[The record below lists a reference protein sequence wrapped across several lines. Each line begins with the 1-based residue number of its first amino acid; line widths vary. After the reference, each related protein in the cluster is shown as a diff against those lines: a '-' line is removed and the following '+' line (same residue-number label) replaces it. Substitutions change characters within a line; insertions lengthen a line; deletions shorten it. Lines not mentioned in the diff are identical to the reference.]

1 MKRKQRADA
10 PGVFSKI
17 VKLLLILILLLS
29 SGVQA
34 KASSDLISQRP
45 ERTISGVVT
54 DENGDSVIGATVVV
68 KGTTIGTTTDIDG
81 IFSLRIPSDAKTL
94 QVSYVGM
101 MTVELTI
108 GDNSQYN
115 VVMKP
120 DAVLMEDLVVI
131 GYGTRSKKDMS
142 IAVSSVKSD
151 ELNERPSAFNI
162 MQGIAG
168 KVAGVTNVSMSG
180 RPGGG
185 SSLRV
190 RGMGSINAGKD
201 PIYVL
206 DGVIGVDPN
215 IINSANV
222 ESIDILKDA
231 AATAMYGAQGSN
243 GVVLITTKKG
253 KKGKGSITYDGKMGF
268 GFMNRKLDMLDADEY
283 MEVQRRSYAYSGQTM
298 PHLTTADEKL
308 FYYAKDASGN
318 YQYDEN
324 GLLIA
329 SPRYNTDWQKE
340 MTRTAITN
348 DHIVSFSS
356 GNDDTS
362 VYSSV
367 AYQNYEGVMKSSE
380 YERFSG
386 TINVNSR
393 IKDWLRVQ
401 VVGTVGSQKGNNN
414 DMESSFGQGAIR
426 NMIEMPPIVP
436 VKYEDGTWGRKG
448 DYKFSEEGENPLLLL
463 RDRRD
468 EWKSN
473 FSVFSLNSILDLT
486 RKLTLTVQGD
496 YQQSNRKGMSYA
508 KAGLLDVSENNG
520 GYADISNSDNQKLTS
535 ENYFTYTDEY
545 FNGQLSSNFVLGA
558 SWYYNR
564 NESSSSGS
572 EQYFDDSFDYHNLSA
587 GTTWHE
593 PRSGMNQNTMNSY
606 YFRMNHSFRDRYLLG
621 VTFRADGASNFG
633 MNNKYGYFPSVSAGW
648 RISEEDF
655 FQPLLDVVSQAKLR
669 TSYGIVGNASIP
681 NYRTISQYGNGSTI
695 FNKELTSYVT
705 LSNLGNKDLKWESS
719 RQFNIGLDLSFFN
732 NRLEVIMDYYT
743 KSTKDLLFEK
753 QIPITT
759 GYATTWS
766 NLGEIRNDGF
776 EATIT
781 SRNIHTKDFM
791 WVTDLV
797 YSTNKVKTIDINGE
811 TIDTGNNTIA
821 REGIDWASYS
831 VYKRLGT
838 WSLAEVEEAA
848 KYGKRPGDIKY
859 EDVNGDYKIDE
870 EDRQLMG
877 TGRPKGNLTMVNT
890 FTYKGFSL
898 MVDLNYVYGFKIM
911 SITHSMGEN
920 RPLYSNSVRDILK
933 AWTPENQNT
942 MVAALRLPSDPFFG
956 ENEKDSYM
964 LHKGDFLR
972 IRNVALSYSFSPK
985 VLNWLREVNN
995 LSLGVSVENLALLT
1009 KYPGYD
1015 TEMGAFNT
1023 DNGQSI
1029 DFYSYPRP
1037 TTVTANIKIT
1047 F

>member
-1 MKRKQRADA
+1 MKREWRVDT
-10 PGVFSKI
+10 PRVFPKI
-17 VKLLLILILLLS
+17 VKLMLIMLLLYN
-29 SGVQA
+29 SGALA
-34 KASSDLISQRP
+34 KASSSHTSQQP
-45 ERTISGVVT
+45 GRTISGTVT
-54 DENGDSVIGATVVV
+54 EENGDAVIGATVVV
-68 KGTTIGTTTDIDG
+68 KGTTTGTTTDIDG
-81 IFSLRIPSDAKTL
+81 AFSLRIPADGVTL

-101 MTVELTI
+101 ITEEILI
-108 GDNSQYN
+108 GEATRYN
-115 VVMKP
+115 VVMRS

-131 GYGTRSKKDMS
+131 GYGSRAKKDMS
-142 IAVSSVKSD
+142 IAVSSIKSD

-162 MQGIAG
+162 MESIAG
-168 KVAGVTNVSMSG
+168 KVAGVANVSMSG
-180 RPGGG
+180 RPGGA

-215 IINSANV
+215 IINSANI

-253 KKGKGSITYDGKMGF
+253 ERGKGSITYEGKMGF
-268 GFMNRKLDMLDADEY
+268 GFLNRELDMLDADEY
-283 MEVQRRSYAYSGQTM
+283 MEVQRRSYAYSGQVM
-298 PHLTTADEKL
+298 PHLTTPDEKL
-308 FYYAKDASGN
+308 FFYAKDASDN
-318 YQYDEN
+318 FQYDED

-329 SPRYNTDWQKE
+329 SPKYNTNWQKE
-340 MTRTAITN
+340 MTRTAVTN
-348 DHIVSFSS
+348 DHILSFSS
-356 GNDDTS
+356 GNDNTS
-362 VYSSV
+362 IYSSV
-367 AYQNYEGVMKSSE
+367 SYQNHEGVVRSSE
-380 YERFSG
+380 YERLSG

-393 IKDWLRVQ
+393 IKEWLTVQ

-414 DMESSFGQGAIR
+414 DMETSFGQGAIR

-436 VKYEDGTWGRKG
+436 VKYEDGSWGRKG
-448 DYKFSEEGENPLLLL
+448 DYRFSEEGENPLLLL

-473 FSVFSLNSILDLT
+473 FSVFSLNATLDIT
-486 RKLTLTVQGD
+486 SKLALTVQGD
-496 YQQSNRKGMSYA
+496 YQQSYRKRMSYA

-520 GYADISNSDNQKLTS
+520 GYADIYNSDNQKLTS
-535 ENYFTYTDEY
+535 ENYFTYNDEY
-545 FNGQLSSNFVLGA
+545 FDGQLSSNFVLGG

-564 NESSSSGS
+564 GESSSSGS

-593 PRSGMNQNTMNSY
+593 PSSGMNQNTMNSY

-621 VTFRADGASNFG
+621 ATFRADGASNFG
-633 MNNKYGYFPSVSAGW
+633 MNNKYGYFPSISAGW
-648 RISEEDF
+648 RVSEEDF
-655 FQPLLDVVSQAKLR
+655 FQPIRHAVTQAKLR

-695 FNKELTSYVT
+695 FNKELTSYVV

-719 RQFNIGLDLSFFN
+719 RQFNVGLDLSFYN

-743 KSTKDLLFEK
+743 KSTVDLLFEK

-766 NLGEIRNDGF
+766 NLGEIRNNGF

-781 SRNIHTKDFM
+781 SRNIHTGDFL

-797 YSTNKVKTIDINGE
+797 YSTNKVITADINGE

-821 REGIDWASYS
+821 REGIDWASYY

-838 WSLAEVEEAA
+838 WGLSEVEEAA

-877 TGRPKGNLTMVNT
+877 NGRPKGNLTMMNT
-890 FTYKGFSL
+890 FTYKGLSL

-920 RPLYSNSVRDILK
+920 RPLYANSVKDILK

-985 VLNWLREVNN
+985 VLNRLKEVNN
-995 LSLGVSVENLALLT
+995 LSLGVSVENLALFT
-1009 KYPGYD
+1009 AYPGYD
-1015 TEMGAFNT
+1015 TEMGAFDT
-1023 DNGQSI
+1023 DDGQSI

-1037 TTVTANIKIT
+1037 TTVTANVRIT

>member
-1 MKRKQRADA
+1 MRRKQRAA
-10 PGVFSKI
+10 TLCVVPKI
-17 VKLLLILILLLS
+17 FKQMLLATLLLIG
-29 SGVQA
+29 GVQA
-34 KASSDLISQRP
+34 KADTDTVLQQT
-45 ERTISGVVT
+45 ERTISGIVT
-54 DENGDSVIGATVVV
+54 DNNKEPIIGAAVMV
-68 KGTTIGTTTDIDG
+68 KGTTIGSTTDFDG
-81 IFSLRIPSDAKTL
+81 KFILKIPMGVQTL
-94 QVSYVGM
+94 QISYLGM
-101 MTVELTI
+101 KTMEVTI
-108 GDNSQYN
+108 TERSQYN
-115 VVMKP
+115 VTMQA
-120 DAVLMEDLVVI
+120 DAVLVDEVVVI

-162 MQGIAG
+162 MESVSG

-180 RPGGG
+180 RPGGA

-206 DGVIGVDPN
+206 DGVIGVDPD

-222 ESIDILKDA
+222 ESIDVLKDA

-253 KKGKGSITYDGKMGF
+253 KKGKGTITYDGKIGF
-268 GFMNRKLDMLDADEY
+268 GFMGRKLDMANADEY
-283 MEVQRRSYAYSGQTM
+283 MEIQRRAYAYSGQTM
-298 PHLTTADEKL
+298 PHLTTPDEKL
-308 FYYAKDASGN
+308 FYYAKDASNN
-318 YQYDEN
+318 YQYDAN

-329 SPRYNTDWQKE
+329 SPRYDTDWQKE
-340 MTRTAITN
+340 VTRTAITN
-348 DHIVSFSS
+348 DHIISFAS
-356 GNDDTS
+356 GSEDTS
-362 VYSSV
+362 VYASLS
-367 AYQNYEGVMKSSE
+367 YQNYEGLTKGSE
-380 YERFSG
+380 YERFGG
-386 TINVNSR
+386 TINVSSK

-414 DMESSFGQGAIR
+414 DMESSFSQGALR
-426 NMIEMPPIVP
+426 GMIEMPPIVP
-436 VKYEDGTWGRKG
+436 VQYEDGTWGRKG
-448 DYKFSEEGENPLLLL
+448 DYKYSEEGENPLLLL
-463 RDRRD
+463 RDRKD

-473 FSVFSLNSILDLT
+473 FSVFSLNATFDIT
-486 RKLTLTVQGD
+486 KKITFTAQGD
-496 YQQSNRKGMSYA
+496 YQQNNKKNMKYA

-520 GYADISNSDNQKLTS
+520 GYADIENYDTQKLTS

-564 NESSSSGS
+564 AESSSSGS
-572 EQYFDDSFDYHNLSA
+572 EQYFDDFFDYHNLSA

-593 PRSGMNQNTMNSY
+593 PRSGMNKNTMNSY

-621 VTFRADGASNFG
+621 ATFRVDGASNFG
-633 MNNKYGYFPSVSAGW
+633 TNNKYGYFPSVSAGW
-648 RISEEDF
+648 RISEEEF
-655 FQPLLDVVSQAKLR
+655 FKPITNVVNQAKLR
-669 TSYGIVGNASIP
+669 ASYGVVGNASIP

-695 FNKELTSYVT
+695 FNNELTSYVT

-719 RQFNIGLDLSFFN
+719 RQFNIGLDVSLFN
-732 NRLEVIMDYYT
+732 NRLELILDYYT

-759 GYATTWS
+759 GYKTTWT

-776 EATIT
+776 EATLT
-781 SRNIHTKDFM
+781 SRNIHTRDFM
-791 WVTDLV
+791 WQTDLV
-797 YSTNKVKTIDINGE
+797 FSTNKVKTIDINGE

-821 REGIDWASYS
+821 REGIDWASYY

-838 WSLAEVEEAA
+838 WGLAEAEEAA
-848 KYGKRPGDIKY
+848 KYGKKPGDIKY

-870 EDRQLMG
+870 EDRQLFG

-890 FTYKGFSL
+890 FSYKGFSL

-911 SITHSMGEN
+911 DITHSMGEN
-920 RPLYSNSVRDILK
+920 RPLYSNSFKDILK

-942 MVAALRLPSDPFFG
+942 MVAALRLPSDPWFG

-964 LHKGDFLR
+964 LHKGDFVR
-972 IRNVALSYSFSPK
+972 IRNIALNYTFDK
-985 VLNWLREVNN
+985 KLLKWMKEVSN
-995 LSLGVSVENLALLT
+995 LSLGVSVENLALFT
-1009 KYPGYD
+1009 TYKGYD
-1015 TEMGAFNT
+1015 NEMGTFNT

>member
-1 MKRKQRADA
+1 MKKRWRADA
-10 PGVFSKI
+10 LCVLPKI
-17 VKLLLILILLLS
+17 VKLMLVFMLLLG
-29 SGVQA
+29 SGVKT
-34 KASSDLISQRP
+34 KASSDFSSQRP
-45 ERTISGVVT
+45 ERTISGVVM
-54 DENGDSVIGATVVV
+54 DENGDPVIGATVVV

-81 IFSLRIPSDAKTL
+81 IFNLRISDDVKTL
-94 QVSYVGM
+94 HVSYVGM
-101 MTVELTI
+101 VPVDLAI
-108 GDNSQYN
+108 GNSAQYN
-115 VVMKP
+115 VVMKT

-162 MQGIAG
+162 MQSIAG
-168 KVAGVTNVSMSG
+168 KVAGVSNISMSG
-180 RPGGG
+180 RPGGS

-206 DGVIGVDPN
+206 DGVIGVDPD

-243 GVVLITTKKG
+243 GVVLITTKQG

-268 GFMNRKLDMLDADEY
+268 GYMNRKIDMLNADEY
-283 MEVQRRSYAYSGQTM
+283 MEVQRRSYAYSGKTM
-298 PHLTTADEKL
+298 PHLSTPDEKL
-308 FYYAKDASGN
+308 FYYAKDASNN
-318 YQYDEN
+318 YLYDDN

-329 SPRYNTDWQKE
+329 SPIYDTNWQNE

-348 DHIVSFSS
+348 DHILSFSS

-367 AYQNYEGVMKSSE
+367 AYQNHEGIIKSSE

-386 TINVNSR
+386 TVNVNSK

-414 DMESSFGQGAIR
+414 DMETSFNQGAIR
-426 NMIEMPPIVP
+426 NMVEMPPIVP
-436 VKYEDGTWGRKG
+436 VNYEDGTWGRKG
-448 DYKFSEEGENPLLLL
+448 DYNLSEEGENPLLLL

-473 FSVFSLNSILDLT
+473 FSVFSLSSTLDIT
-486 RKLTLTVQGD
+486 KKLALTVQGD
-496 YQQSNRKGMSYA
+496 YQQSNRKRMSYA
-508 KAGLLDVSENNG
+508 KAGLQDVSENNG

-535 ENYFTYTDEY
+535 ENFFTYTDDF

-564 NESSSSGS
+564 SESSSSGS
-572 EQYFDDSFDYHNLSA
+572 EQYFDDSFDYYNLSA
-587 GTTWHE
+587 GTTWHQ
-593 PRSGMNQNTMNSY
+593 PGSGMNQNTMNSY

-648 RISEEDF
+648 RMSEEDF

-669 TSYGIVGNASIP
+669 TSYGLVGNASIP
-681 NYRTISQYGNGSTI
+681 NYRTISQYSSGSTI
-695 FNKELTSYVT
+695 FNNELTSYVT
-705 LSNLGNKDLKWESS
+705 LSNLGNRGLKWESS
-719 RQFNIGLDLSFFN
+719 RQLNVGLDLTFLN
-732 NRLEVIMDYYT
+732 NRLEVILDYYT
-743 KSTKDLLFEK
+743 KSTRDLLYLK

-759 GYATTWS
+759 GYANTWS

-781 SRNIHTKDFM
+781 SRNIHTRDFI

-797 YSTNKVKTIDINGE
+797 FSTNKVKTIDINGE
-811 TIDTGNNTIA
+811 TLDTSNNTIA
-821 REGIDWASYS
+821 REGIDWASYY

-838 WSLAEVEEAA
+838 WSLAETEEAA

-877 TGRPKGNLTMVNT
+877 SGRPKGNLTMVNT

-898 MVDLNYVYGFKIM
+898 MVDLNYVYGFKVMGI
-911 SITHSMGEN
+911 SYSMIEN
-920 RPLYSNSVRDILK
+920 RPLYSNSIKDILN

-942 MVAALRLPSDPFFG
+942 MIAALRLPSDLLFG

-972 IRNVALSYSFSPK
+972 IRNVALSYSFSPN
-985 VLNWLREVNN
+985 VLKSLKEVNN
-995 LSLGVSVENLALLT
+995 LTLGVSVENLALFT
-1009 KYPGYD
+1009 EYPGFD
-1015 TEMGAFNT
+1015 PEIGSFST

-1037 TTVTANIKIT
+1037 TTVTANIKVT

>member
-1 MKRKQRADA
+1 MKTKQKTAL
-10 PGVFSKI
+10 PGVLPRILRLMFLSA
-17 VKLLLILILLLS
+17 LLII

-34 KASSDLISQRP
+34 KAATDITSQQR
-45 ERTISGVVT
+45 ERTITGIVT
-54 DENGDSVIGATVVV
+54 DDNKEPVIGAAIVV
-68 KGTTIGTTTDIDG
+68 KGTSIGTTSDLDG
-81 IFSLRIPSDAKTL
+81 QFTLKVPAGTHTL
-94 QVSYVGM
+94 QISYLGM
-101 MTVELTI
+101 KTQEITI
-108 GDNSQYN
+108 GERSHYN
-115 VVMKP
+115 VQLQP
-120 DAVLMEDLVVI
+120 NAVLVDEVVVI

-162 MQGIAG
+162 MESVAG

-180 RPGGG
+180 RPGGA
-185 SSLRV
+185 SALRV

-206 DGVIGVDPN
+206 DGVIGVDPD

-253 KKGKGSITYDGKMGF
+253 KKGKGTITYDGKMGF
-268 GFMNRKLDMLDADEY
+268 GFMGRKLETLNADEY
-283 MEVQRRSYAYSGQTM
+283 MEVQRRAYAYSGQTM
-298 PHLTTADEKL
+298 PHLTTANEKL
-308 FYYAKDASGN
+308 FNYAKDADGN
-318 YQYDEN
+318 YLHDDN
-324 GLLIA
+324 NLLIA
-329 SPRYNTDWQKE
+329 SPKYNTDWQKE

-348 DHIVSFSS
+348 DHIVSFAS
-356 GNDDTS
+356 GSDDTS
-362 VYSSV
+362 VYASV
-367 AYQNYEGVMKSSE
+367 SYQNYEGIMKGSE
-380 YERFSG
+380 YERFGG
-386 TINVNSR
+386 TVNVNSK

-414 DMESSFGQGAIR
+414 DMESSFSQGALR

-436 VKYEDGTWGRKG
+436 IQYEDGSWGRKG
-448 DYKFSEEGENPLLLL
+448 DYKYSEEGENPLLLI
-463 RDRRD
+463 RDRKD

-473 FSVFSLNSILDLT
+473 FSVFSLNTTIDLT
-486 RKLTLTVQGD
+486 KKISLTLQGD
-496 YQQSNRKGMSYA
+496 YQQNNKKTMSYA

-520 GYADISNSDNQKLTS
+520 GYADISNYDTQKLTS
-535 ENYFTYTDEY
+535 ENYFTYNDEY
-545 FNGQLSSNFVLGA
+545 FNGQLNSSFVLGA
-558 SWYYNR
+558 SWYYKR
-564 NESSSSGS
+564 DESSSSGS
-572 EQYFDDSFDYHNLSA
+572 EQYFDDFFDYHNLSA

-593 PRSGMNQNTMNSY
+593 PKSGMNQNTMNSY

-621 VTFRADGASNFG
+621 ATFRADGASNFG

-648 RISEEDF
+648 RISEENF
-655 FQPLLDVVSQAKLR
+655 FKPITNVVNQAKLR
-669 TSYGIVGNASIP
+669 ASYGVVGNASIP
-681 NYRTISQYGNGSTI
+681 NYRTISQYSNGSTI
-695 FNKELTSYVT
+695 FNNILTSYVT

-719 RQFNIGLDLSFFN
+719 RQFNVGLDVSLFN
-732 NRLEVIMDYYT
+732 NRIELIMDYYT

-759 GYATTWS
+759 GYKTTWT

-776 EATIT
+776 ETT
-781 SRNIHTKDFM
+781 LTTRNIHNRDFM
-791 WVTDLV
+791 WQTDFV
-797 YSTNKVKTIDINGE
+797 FSTNKVKTIDINGE

-821 REGIDWASYS
+821 REGIDWASYY
-831 VYKRLGT
+831 VYRRLGT
-838 WSLAEVEEAA
+838 WSLSEVEEAA
-848 KYGKRPGDIKY
+848 KYGKKPGDIKY

-870 EDRQLMG
+870 EDRQLFG
-877 TGRPKGNLTMVNT
+877 SGRPKGNLTMVNT

-911 SITHSMGEN
+911 DITNSMGEN
-920 RPLYSNSVRDILK
+920 RPLYSNSFKNILN

-942 MVAALRLPSDPFFG
+942 MIAALRLPSDPYFG

-964 LHKGDFLR
+964 LHKGDFMR
-972 IRNVALSYSFSPK
+972 IRNIALNYQFDKSLLKWF
-985 VLNWLREVNN
+985 REISA
-995 LSLGVSVENLALLT
+995 LSLGVSVENLALIT
-1009 KYPGYD
+1009 SYKGYD
-1015 TEMGAFNT
+1015 NEMGTFNT

>member
-1 MKRKQRADA
+1 MKRRQEADT
-10 PGVFSKI
+10 PSVFSKI
-17 VKLLLILILLLS
+17 VKLMLALILLLN
-29 SGVQA
+29 SGVQV
-34 KASSDLISQRP
+34 KASSDLISQRT
-45 ERTISGVVT
+45 ERTITGVVT
-54 DENGDSVIGATVVV
+54 DENGDPLIGATVVV
-68 KGTTIGTTTDIDG
+68 KGTTIGITTDIDG
-81 IFSLRIPSDAKTL
+81 IFSLEIPTDAKTL
-94 QVSYVGM
+94 QVSFVGM
-101 MTVELTI
+101 VTVELPI
-108 GDNSQYN
+108 GDQSHYN
-115 VVMKP
+115 VIMKP
-120 DAVLMEDLVVI
+120 DVVMMEDVVVI
-131 GYGTRSKKDMS
+131 GYGTRLKKDIS
-142 IAVSSVKSD
+142 VAVGSVKSD

-162 MQGIAG
+162 MESIAG

-180 RPGGG
+180 RPGGS

-222 ESIDILKDA
+222 ESIEILKDA
-231 AATAMYGAQGSN
+231 AATAMYGAQGAN

-253 KKGKGSITYDGKMGF
+253 EKGKGAITYDGKMGF
-268 GFMNRKLDMLDADEY
+268 GFMNRKIDVLNADKY
-283 MEVQRRSYAYSGQTM
+283 MEVQQRCYAYSGQSM
-298 PHLTTADEKL
+298 PHLTTPDEKL
-308 FYYAKDASGN
+308 FFYAKDNSGN

-329 SPRYNTDWQKE
+329 APKYNTDWQEE

-348 DHIVSFSS
+348 DHILSFSS
-356 GNDDTS
+356 GNDDSS

-367 AYQNYEGVMKSSE
+367 AYQNYEGVIKSTE

-386 TINVNSR
+386 TVNVNR
-393 IKDWLRVQ
+393 KIKDWFRVQ
-401 VVGTVGSQKGNNN
+401 IVVTAGSQKGNNN
-414 DMESSFGQGAIR
+414 DMENSFGQGAVR
-426 NMIEMPPIVP
+426 NMIEMPPIIP

-448 DYKFSEEGENPLLLL
+448 DYKYSEEGENPLLLL

-473 FSVFSLNSILDLT
+473 FSVFSLNSTLDLT
-486 RKLTLTVQGD
+486 RKLTLTVQGN
-496 YQQSNRKGMSYA
+496 YQQNNRKGMSYA

-520 GYADISNSDNQKLTS
+520 GYADINNFDSQKLTS
-535 ENYFTYTDEY
+535 ENYFTYNDEY
-545 FNGQLSSNFVLGA
+545 FDGQLSSNFVLGA
-558 SWYYNR
+558 SWYYNHS
-564 NESSSSGS
+564 ESSSSGS
-572 EQYFDDSFDYHNLSA
+572 EQYFDDSFGYHNLSA

-593 PRSGMNQNTMNSY
+593 PRSSMSQNTMNSY

-621 VTFRADGASNFG
+621 ATFRADGASNFG
-633 MNNKYGYFPSVSAGW
+633 KNYKYGYFPSLSAGW

-655 FQPLLDVVSQAKLR
+655 FQPLRHVVSQAKLR
-669 TSYGIVGNASIP
+669 TSYGIVGNAAIP
-681 NYRTISQYGNGSTI
+681 NYRTISQYSNGSTI
-695 FNKELTSYVT
+695 FNKELTSYVI

-719 RQFNIGLDLSFFN
+719 HQFNVGLDLSFFN
-732 NRLEVIMDYYT
+732 NRIEVIMDYYN

-759 GYATTWS
+759 GYGRTWT
-766 NLGEIRNDGF
+766 NLGEIRNYGF
-776 EATIT
+776 ESTIT
-781 SRNIHTKDFM
+781 SHNIHTSDFM

-797 YSTNKVKTIDINGE
+797 YSTNKLKTIDINGE

-821 REGIDWASYS
+821 REGIDWASYY
-831 VYKRLGT
+831 VYNRLGT

-848 KYGKRPGDIKY
+848 KYGKKPGDIKY

-877 TGRPKGNLTMVNT
+877 TGRPKGNLSMVNT
-890 FTYKGFSL
+890 FTYKGLSL
-898 MVDLNYVYGFKIM
+898 RVDLNYVYGFKIM
-911 SITHSMGEN
+911 SITRAMGEN
-920 RPLYSNSVRDILK
+920 RPLYSNSMKDILK

-942 MVAALRLPSDPFFG
+942 MIPALRLPSDPFFG

-964 LHKGDFLR
+964 LYKGDFLR
-972 IRNVALSYSFSPK
+972 IRNVSLSYSFSPN
-985 VLNWLREVNN
+985 VLKGLREVNN
-995 LSLGVSVENLALLT
+995 LSLGVSVDNLALFT
-1009 KYPGYD
+1009 RYPGYD
-1015 TEMGAFNT
+1015 TEMGAFDT

-1037 TTVTANIKIT
+1037 TTVAANIKIT